1 MRGAATVEQAI
12 IVEIKEMVH
21 RLLSG
26 AVLWILMLGSASAYD
41 NTYLLED
48 AYSGDAEAQYTLAH
62 LYLKGKGGVVYDVE
76 EAIKLLEQ
84 AAKRGHQMAAFDL
97 GSLYL
102 DGTRVRKDSGEA
114 LKWFTRSAEMGQ
126 IDAQYFL
133 GRAYQTSDAGQAVH
147 WLKRAAVG
155 GHRGAAAELQRI
167 CSEHPGACAPSD

>member
-1 MRGAATVEQAI
+1 MG
-12 IVEIKEMVH
+12 MVF
-21 RLLSG
+21 LL
-26 AVLWILMLGSASAYD
+26 VLMLGSASAYD

-76 EAIKLLEQ
+76 EAIKLLER

-133 GRAYQTSDAGQAVH
+133 GRAYQTSDVDQAIR
-147 WLKRAAVG
+147 WLKRAVEG
-155 GHRGAAAELQRI
+155 GHRGAAVELQRI
-167 CSEHPGACAPSD
+167 CSENPGICAPSD